1 MPPKNPVIEH
11 DIQNDIRAWC
21 GEHNLLAI
29 RINVGLFKTIIGD
42 RVVDA
47 GPPRGWPDL
56 QILDN
61 NGRLLFCE
69 CKAKYG
75 RLSDDQKRVHKVLKE
90 RKFPV
95 IVPKSLEHF
104 IKEMNGYGYE

>member
-1 MPPKNPVIEH
+1 MPKNPVIEH
-11 DIQNDIRAWC
+11 NIQNDIRAWC
-21 GEHNLLAI
+21 GEHNLLSI
-29 RINVGLFKTIIGD
+29 RINVGLFKTLIGD
-42 RVVDA
+42 RLVDA
-47 GPPRGWPDL
+47 GPPKGWPDL
-56 QILDN
+56 QILDD

-75 RLSDDQKRVHKVLKE
+75 RLSEDQKRIHKVLKE

-104 IKEMNGYGYE
+104 IEEMNKYGYK